1 MRHIHSVAIGAVDL
15 RQDTAA
21 APIALDTRV
30 RPRFDVAATLD
41 KLDHDFIVF
50 ARKAYPWVARGA
62 LFIVFFWF
70 GIVKLFGVSDATG
83 LAKALTAKT
92 VGEAHFHA
100 LFNTLAVLEC
110 AIGVL
115 CLIPRFTRVTVAMLL
130 THMAVVCAPLVLV
143 PELTWQA
150 VLVPTM
156 DGQYIIKNVLVIAAA
171 FGLAANA
178 PARAKHAGASRPD
191 VTEHLWPRAER
202 KSVRH
207 ALGSGHDPHVAHTVP
222 KTRRPTNVHAAA
234 ETISSEVG

>member
-21 APIALDTRV
+21 APIALDTRAQ
-30 RPRFDVAATLD
+30 PRFDVAAAID
-41 KLDHDFIVF
+41 KLDHDLIVF

-62 LFIVFFWF
+62 LFVVFFWF
-70 GIVKLFGVSDATG
+70 GIVKLFGVSEAAG

-92 VGEAHFHA
+92 VGEAHFHT

-110 AIGVL
+110 VIGVL
-115 CLIPRFTRVTVAMLL
+115 CLIPRLTRVAVTMLL
-130 THMAVVCAPLVLV
+130 THMAIVCAPLVLV

-178 PARAKHAGASRPD
+178 PPRAKNPAVTRPD
-191 VTEHLWPRAER
+191 MAEHLWPRAER

-207 ALGSGHDPHVAHTVP
+207 ALGAGHDPHVAHSVP
-222 KTRRPTNVHAAA
+222 KTRRPTNVHAVA
-234 ETISSEVG
+234 ETTSSEVG

>member
-1 MRHIHSVAIGAVDL
+1 MTHIHSVAIGARRRIKVG
-15 RQDTAA
+15 AA
-21 APIALDTRV
+21 IDQ
-30 RPRFDVAATLD
+30 
-41 KLDHDFIVF
+41 LDHDLIVL

-70 GIVKLFGVSDATG
+70 GIVKLFGVSEAAG

-110 AIGVL
+110 VIGVL
-115 CLIPRFTRVTVAMLL
+115 CLIPRLTRVAVMMLL
-130 THMAVVCAPLVLV
+130 MHMAVVCAPLVLV

-178 PARAKHAGASRPD
+178 PQRTKNPVAALPD
-191 VTEHLWPRAER
+191 LTEHLWPRAER

-207 ALGSGHDPHVAHTVP
+207 ALGAGHDPHVGHNVP
-222 KTRRPTNVHAAA
+222 KTRRPTNVHAVA
-234 ETISSEVG
+234 ETTSSEVG

>member
-1 MRHIHSVAIGAVDL
+1 MTHIHSVPIGARRRIKVG
-15 RQDTAA
+15 AA
-21 APIALDTRV
+21 IDQ
-30 RPRFDVAATLD
+30 
-41 KLDHDFIVF
+41 LDHDLIVL

-70 GIVKLFGVSDATG
+70 GIVKLFGVSEAAG

-110 AIGVL
+110 VIGVL
-115 CLIPRFTRVTVAMLL
+115 CLIPRLTRVAVMMLL
-130 THMAVVCAPLVLV
+130 MHMAVVCAPLVLV

-178 PARAKHAGASRPD
+178 PQRTKNPVAALPD
-191 VTEHLWPRAER
+191 LTEHLWPRAER

-207 ALGSGHDPHVAHTVP
+207 ALGAGHDPHVGHNVP
-222 KTRRPTNVHAAA
+222 KTRRPTNVHAVA
-234 ETISSEVG
+234 ETTSSEVG

>member
-1 MRHIHSVAIGAVDL
+1 VAIGAVDL

-21 APIALDTRV
+21 APIALDIRA
-30 RPRFDVAATLD
+30 RPRFDVAAAID
-41 KLDHDFIVF
+41 KLDHDLIAF

-70 GIVKLFGVSDATG
+70 GIVKLFGVSEATG

-110 AIGVL
+110 VIGVL
-115 CLIPRFTRVTVAMLL
+115 CLFPRLTRVAVTMLL
-130 THMAVVCAPLVLV
+130 MHMAVVCAPLVLV

-150 VLVPTM
+150 ALVPTM

-178 PARAKHAGASRPD
+178 PPRAKNATAALPD
-191 VTEHLWPRAER
+191 MTEHLWPRAER

-207 ALGSGHDPHVAHTVP
+207 ALGSGHDSHVGHNVP
-222 KTRRPTNVHAAA
+222 KSRRSTNVHAVA
-234 ETISSEVG
+234 ETASSEVG

>member
-21 APIALDTRV
+21 APIALDTRAQ
-30 RPRFDVAATLD
+30 PRFNVAAAID
-41 KLDHDFIVF
+41 KLDHDLIVF
-50 ARKAYPWVARGA
+50 ARKTYPWVARGA

-70 GIVKLFGVSDATG
+70 GIVKLFGVSEAAG

-115 CLIPRFTRVTVAMLL
+115 CLIPRLTRVAVTMLL
-130 THMAVVCAPLVLV
+130 MHMAIVCAPLVLV

-150 VLVPTM
+150 ALVPTM

-178 PARAKHAGASRPD
+178 PPRAKSAMADRPD
-191 VTEHLWPRAER
+191 MAEHLWPRTDR

-207 ALGSGHDPHVAHTVP
+207 ALGAGHDPHVAHNVR

>member
-1 MRHIHSVAIGAVDL
+1 MTHIHSVPIGARRRIKVG
-15 RQDTAA
+15 AA
-21 APIALDTRV
+21 IDQ
-30 RPRFDVAATLD
+30 
-41 KLDHDFIVF
+41 LDHDLIVL

-70 GIVKLFGVSDATG
+70 GIVKLFGVSVAAG

-110 AIGVL
+110 VIGVL
-115 CLIPRFTRVTVAMLL
+115 CLIPRLTRVAVMMLL
-130 THMAVVCAPLVLV
+130 MHMAVVCAPLVLV

-178 PARAKHAGASRPD
+178 PQRTKNPVAALPD
-191 VTEHLWPRAER
+191 LTEHLWPRAER

-207 ALGSGHDPHVAHTVP
+207 ALGAGHDPHVGHNVP
-222 KTRRPTNVHAAA
+222 KTRRPTNVHAVA
-234 ETISSEVG
+234 ETTSSEVG

>member
-1 MRHIHSVAIGAVDL
+1 MDIESGSRPTDMTHIHSVPIGARRRIKVG
-15 RQDTAA
+15 AA
-21 APIALDTRV
+21 IDQ
-30 RPRFDVAATLD
+30 
-41 KLDHDFIVF
+41 LDHDLIVL

-70 GIVKLFGVSDATG
+70 GIVKLFGVSEAAG

-110 AIGVL
+110 VIGVL
-115 CLIPRFTRVTVAMLL
+115 CLIPRLTRVAVMMLL
-130 THMAVVCAPLVLV
+130 MHMAVVCAPLVLV

-178 PARAKHAGASRPD
+178 PQRTKNPVAALPD
-191 VTEHLWPRAER
+191 LTEHLWPRAER

-207 ALGSGHDPHVAHTVP
+207 ALGAGHDPHVGHNVP
-222 KTRRPTNVHAAA
+222 KTRRPTNVHAVA
-234 ETISSEVG
+234 ETTSSEVG